1 MASDTTTPIGSLPHN
16 IGPGIGIYDFDAGV
30 KGGSGEGVS
39 YMENMFPDI
48 PAPNL
53 PGKDIFDPVNKPL
66 HYNCGAVECIDAI
79 ESSMEPNEF
88 RSYCKGNIIKY
99 IWRYE
104 HKNGL
109 EDLKKAQWYLNRMI
123 ASYEKEMGV
132 YKDE

>member
-1 MASDTTTPIGSLPHN
+1 MYSNTTTPDEPLPYN
-16 IGPGIGIYDFDAGV
+16 NGVGIGA
-30 KGGSGEGVS
+30 KGGSGEGIC
-39 YMENMFPDI
+39 YTENMFPDI
-48 PAPNL
+48 PVPNP
-53 PGKDIFDPVNKPL
+53 PGENKFDPVIKPL

-88 RSYCKGNIIKY
+88 RSFCKGNIIKY